1 MIMDMKPIRRL
12 TASLLRHRAAPWLC
26 ALAVLVLTS
35 CGDFFEFGE
44 ERATWDGKII
54 CQNDSS
60 VVMVGDTMT
69 LSVDFSPPRP
79 DSLSVFWSVTS
90 DDSIPPAY
98 VLGDRFIGVSPGT
111 ARVMAVLSNAM
122 ASASCSV
129 RVIGRWE
136 QPDFNRLHPHDI
148 NYALL
153 RIWAK
158 HDTHVGRILLR
169 CYDRR
174 RFRLYSAPQ
183 DFEFDT
189 GKTLGTLSKLYDI
202 NF

>member
-26 ALAVLVLTS
+26 ALAVLALTS

-111 ARVMAVLSNAM
+111 AHVMAVLSNAM

-136 QPDFNRLHPHDI
+136 QPDFNRLHPHDMVI
-148 NYALL
+148 YAHITV
-153 RIWAK
+153 RGEEWNP
-158 HDTHVGRILLR
+158 DSMMVGAFI
-169 CYDRR
+169 
-174 RFRLYSAPQ
+174 
-183 DFEFDT
+183 
-189 GKTLGTLSKLYDI
+189 GG
-202 NF
+202 

>member
-26 ALAVLVLTS
+26 ALAVLALTS

-79 DSLSVFWSVTS
+79 DTSLSS
-90 DDSIPPAY
+90 
-98 VLGDRFIGVSPGT
+98 GV
-111 ARVMAVLSNAM
+111 
-122 ASASCSV
+122 
-129 RVIGRWE
+129 
-136 QPDFNRLHPHDI
+136 
-148 NYALL
+148 
-153 RIWAK
+153 
-158 HDTHVGRILLR
+158 
-169 CYDRR
+169 
-174 RFRLYSAPQ
+174 
-183 DFEFDT
+183 
-189 GKTLGTLSKLYDI
+189 
-202 NF
+202 

>member
-1 MIMDMKPIRRL
+1 M
-12 TASLLRHRAAPWLC
+12 
-26 ALAVLVLTS
+26 
-35 CGDFFEFGE
+35 
-44 ERATWDGKII
+44 
-54 CQNDSS
+54 
-60 VVMVGDTMT
+60 
-69 LSVDFSPPRP
+69 DFSPPRP

-136 QPDFNRLHPHDI
+136 QPDFNRLHPHDMVIYAHITVRGEEWNPDSMMVGAFIGGQLVGMAVPKTAHDI